1 MFTYANVRSVII
13 SGLLLNCLELVLS
26 ANKQDGIIQ
35 KMKKGK
41 TEKELIQELEI
52 ILKRID
58 TLEKK
63 REIILSET
71 FNPDILYS

>member
-1 MFTYANVRSVII
+1 
-13 SGLLLNCLELVLS
+13 
-26 ANKQDGIIQ
+26 
-35 KMKKGK
+35 MKKRK

-63 REIILSET
+63 REIILNET

>member
-1 MFTYANVRSVII
+1 
-13 SGLLLNCLELVLS
+13 
-26 ANKQDGIIQ
+26 
-35 KMKKGK
+35 MKKRK